1 MSGAKGVGIP
11 DGSKDA
17 YDATASV
24 PNTDGFEDYLNRGYS
39 TLQNL
44 AANVILKMES
54 GEDGAQIAMFATPMP
69 ANNDE
74 TDPFE

>member
-1 MSGAKGVGIP
+1 MSGGNGIGIP

-17 YDATASV
+17 YDPTASV
-24 PNTDGFEDYLNRGYS
+24 PSTDGFEDYLNRGYS

-54 GEDGAQIAMFATPMP
+54 EDGAQIAMFATPMP

>member
-1 MSGAKGVGIP
+1 MSGGNGIGIP

-54 GEDGAQIAMFATPMP
+54 GDGAQIAMFATPMP